1 MLRWKNI
8 LYNITFALNCLLIF
22 LLLFESRMHVPAWA
36 QTIGRMHTLLL
47 HFPIVLLLLSIICE
61 LVSLAKKYVLLKQSQ
76 VADFLLL
83 ITAFTS
89 ALSALMG
96 LLLSKE
102 DGYTQDIVV
111 WHKWGGILIAVVS
124 LAWYTYR
131 SKIRQQKIVFYST
144 AATAFVALL
153 ITGHLGGD
161 ITHGDDFLLAPVSK
175 EKQQPSVL
183 FEDAIVYANM
193 VQPILQSKCMSCH
206 NEKKAKGE
214 LVMLDFKSL
223 LKGSKSGPLWDFS
236 KPDLGLLLG
245 RIHLPEEDKKHM
257 PPAGKPQLTPTEED
271 ILYHW
276 IKAGADDTLKV
287 AALAERDTLRM
298 IAAST
303 FKNIETDDYHFAPAD
318 EKLIKTLKNNYRQVA
333 PLAMGSPALDV
344 TFFSATQFHTEQLKE
359 LLQVKEQVVSL
370 DLNKMPVTDNDLVI
384 IAQLKNLRKLNLSF
398 TNINGS
404 GLAALNSL
412 QQLKQ
417 LSLSGTAVTVAAL
430 SKLSS
435 LVKLTELYIW
445 STPAQTEN
453 LSTLQKGLK
462 KVQIQTGFKGDTIT
476 IKLNKPLIENED
488 PIVIEPVQLQL
499 KHPIKGTTI
508 HFTTDGKDPDSLS
521 PVFKEGFLV
530 DRNMMIKAKA
540 YKPGWITSDI
550 LEKIFYKA
558 GYYIDSIR
566 LLQPAPDETYK
577 SIPAAILI
585 DRKKGEP
592 DFRTGSWIGY
602 RGVPM
607 QTMLYLQQPTIT
619 SQVTISSRVDIGSK
633 IMPPSQV
640 EVWGGNDANHLRL
653 LTKTIPE
660 QPKMEAPS
668 YLKAYELKF
677 DKGVYKCLKV
687 VLTPLPKLPIW
698 HSAKG
703 EKAWVFV
710 DEILLN

>member
-8 LYNITFALNCLLIF
+8 LYNITFALNCLLVF
-22 LLLFESRMHVPAWA
+22 LLLFERKMHVPAWV
-36 QTIGRMHTLLL
+36 QTIGRMHTLVL

-61 LVSLAKKYVLLKQSQ
+61 LVSSAKKYVLLKQSQ
-76 VADFLLL
+76 AADFLLL

-111 WHKWGGILIAVVS
+111 WHKWGGILIAVLS

-131 SKIRQQKIVFYST
+131 LQIRQQKIIFYST

-153 ITGHLGGD
+153 ITGHLGGNV
-161 ITHGDDFLLAPVSK
+161 THGDDFLLAPVSK
-175 EKQQPSVL
+175 EKQQLNIL
-183 FEDAIVYANM
+183 FEDAVVYTNM

-214 LVMLDFKSL
+214 LVMQDFKSL
-223 LKGSKSGPLWDFS
+223 LKGGKNGPLWDFN

-245 RIHLPEEDKKHM
+245 RIHLPEEDRKHM
-257 PPAGKPQLTPTEED
+257 PPSGKPQLTPTEED

-276 IKAGADDTLKV
+276 IKSGANDTLKV
-287 AALAERDTLRM
+287 AALPEQDTLRM

-303 FKNIETDDYHFAPAD
+303 FKNIETDDYLFAPAD
-318 EKLIKTLKNNYRQVA
+318 EKVITTLKNNYRQVA
-333 PLAMGSPALDV
+333 PLATGSPALVV
-344 TFFSATQFHTEQLKE
+344 TFFGAAQFKTEQLTE

-370 DLNKMPVTDNDLVI
+370 NLNKMPVTDNDLAT

-435 LVKLTELYIW
+435 LVELTELFIW
-445 STPAQTEN
+445 NTPAQTEN
-453 LSTLQKGLK
+453 LSALQKGFK
-462 KVQIQTGFKGDTIT
+462 NVQIQAGFKGDTIT
-476 IKLNKPLIENED
+476 MKLNRPLIENED

-499 KHPIKGTTI
+499 RHPVKATTI

-521 PVFKEGFLV
+521 PVFKVGFMV
-530 DRNMMIKAKA
+530 DRNMIIKAKA

-558 GYYIDSIR
+558 GYHIDSIR
-566 LLQPAPDETYK
+566 LLQPARDETYK
-577 SIPAAILI
+577 SVPAAILI

-602 RGVPM
+602 RGVSM
-607 QTMLYLQQPTIT
+607 QTMLYLHQPQNI

-633 IMPPSQV
+633 IMPPLQV
-640 EVWGGNDANHLRL
+640 EVWGGNDLKHLRL

-660 QPKMEAPS
+660 QPKIDGPS

-677 DKGVYKCLKV
+677 AEGEYKCLKV
-687 VLTPLPKLPIW
+687 VLTPLAKLPSW
-698 HSAKG
+698 HRGKG
-703 EKAWVFV
+703 EKAWVFA
-710 DEILLN
+710 DEIMVN